1 MKKRRRRRKR
11 ERKRTRRREG
21 RRKEEGMR
29 RIHWLAKLD
38 FTVIESLVCSGLPS
52 QGE

>member
-1 MKKRRRRRKR
+1 MKKRRRKR
-11 ERKRTRRREG
+11 ERKRRRWRRREG
-21 RRKEEGMR
+21 RRKKEGRR

-38 FTVIESLVCSGLPS
+38 FTVIESLVCNGLPS